1 MNFLSL
7 YKRFLIYLFKRK
19 INIDSEFLSQKNF
32 EELFSY
38 YGTDKA
44 SYWKDSKKG
53 GHGYSEFY
61 QKKLSKFK
69 NSSINILEIGSYSG
83 ASAASFAKFF
93 PNSKIYCLDVNIS
106 NFKYKSKQIKVI
118 GLDVSKKNSQNKFL
132 KLINRENN
140 EPYFD
145 IIIDDGSHILSDI
158 LNTFKS
164 YFQLLKPGGYFIIE
178 DYMHPN
184 YFNHLKD
191 IDHILI
197 DKFIEFIYKKDFFT
211 SKIFSKD
218 EQKYLFKNIKKIEN
232 FDGNLKES
240 KIVFIEK
247 N

>member
-1 MNFLSL
+1 M
-7 YKRFLIYLFKRK
+7 
-19 INIDSEFLSQKNF
+19 
-32 EELFSY
+32 
-38 YGTDKA
+38 
-44 SYWKDSKKG
+44 
-53 GHGYSEFY
+53 
-61 QKKLSKFK
+61 
-69 NSSINILEIGSYSG
+69 
-83 ASAASFAKFF
+83 
-93 PNSKIYCLDVNIS
+93 
-106 NFKYKSKQIKVI
+106 
-118 GLDVSKKNSQNKFL
+118 